1 MQMTIGVDAFSLSPR
16 GQYDEAATPPADCA
30 VVYRLTVRYTVKEKK
45 NQTKRVKRR
54 FSVNGKKGKKKADFT
69 PVSSQLR
76 TASTAVE

>member
-1 MQMTIGVDAFSLSPR
+1 MQMTIGVDAFPLSPR

-54 FSVNGKKGKKKADFT
+54 FSVNGKKGKKKEGRPFFRFVA
-69 PVSSQLR
+69 PSL
-76 TASTAVE
+76 